1 VGWPITLLELIPGW
15 WGMITNVAGVQGHC
29 ESAFGRVADAFAAQL
44 ESGRDVGGSVGV
56 YLDGDPVVGIWGGS
70 ADPARGLPWA
80 EHTITPI
87 GSTSKALASTAVLI
101 LVDRGLLDLDE
112 PVARYWPAF
121 GQNGKEDIPVR
132 LVLSHRSGV
141 AALDTPISND
151 QAAALDPVLRLIE
164 QQRPWWRP
172 GTKHGYH
179 AMTYGFILSGL
190 VRAVTG
196 RTVGQFF
203 ADEVAKPLNLDLHIG
218 LPRDRHS
225 TVAPM
230 IGPSQRQAIRSMLNP
245 VWFRYALGVANRR
258 SASYRATFG
267 GTSVSYDDAEELTR
281 YEVEDASAGAV
292 GNGPSLARMFAALI
306 GEVDG
311 RRLISADLMNAA
323 RQPQAS
329 GRDVVLRVRTD
340 WGLGFALPGG
350 PMWPDIGVP
359 GIFGHTGASGSL
371 GFADAEH
378 RLAFG
383 YTPNLWAE
391 LSGWFSTPF
400 RFQALDEAVFE
411 CAGVRRWPRVRVSRT
426 A

>member
-1 VGWPITLLELIPGW
+1 
-15 WGMITNVAGVQGHC
+15 
-29 ESAFGRVADAFAAQL
+29 
-44 ESGRDVGGSVGV
+44 
-56 YLDGDPVVGIWGGS
+56 
-70 ADPARGLPWA
+70 
-80 EHTITPI
+80 
-87 GSTSKALASTAVLI
+87 LI

-141 AALDTPISND
+141 AALDAPISND

-245 VWFRYALGVANRR
+245 VWFRYALVSPTGARHHIEPR
-258 SASYRATFG
+258 SA
-267 GTSVSYDDAEELTR
+267 E
-281 YEVEDASAGAV
+281 
-292 GNGPSLARMFAALI
+292 
-306 GEVDG
+306 
-311 RRLISADLMNAA
+311 RRLATTTPKSSPGTRSRM
-323 RQPQAS
+323 R
-329 GRDVVLRVRTD
+329 LR
-340 WGLGFALPGG
+340 AL
-350 PMWPDIGVP
+350 
-359 GIFGHTGASGSL
+359 
-371 GFADAEH
+371 
-378 RLAFG
+378 
-383 YTPNLWAE
+383 
-391 LSGWFSTPF
+391 
-400 RFQALDEAVFE
+400 
-411 CAGVRRWPRVRVSRT
+411 
-426 A
+426 

>member
-1 VGWPITLLELIPGW
+1 
-15 WGMITNVAGVQGHC
+15 MIINVAGVHGHC
-29 ESAFGRVADAFAAQL
+29 ESGFGRVADVFATQL
-44 ESGRDVGGSVGV
+44 ESGRDIGGSVGV
-56 YLDGDPVVGIWGGS
+56 YLDGKPVVDIWGGS
-70 ADPARGLPWA
+70 ADHDRGVPWT
-80 EHTITPI
+80 EHTVTPI
-87 GSTSKALASTAVLI
+87 GSTSKSLASTAVLI

-121 GQNGKEDIPVR
+121 GQNGKEDIPVH
-132 LVLSHRSGV
+132 LVLSHRSGL
-141 AALDTPISND
+141 AALDVPISND

-179 AMTYGFILSGL
+179 AVTYGFIISGL
-190 VRAVTG
+190 VRAITG
-196 RTVGQFF
+196 RTVGEFF
-203 ADEVAKPLNLDLHIG
+203 ADEVARPLDLDLYIG
-218 LPRDRHS
+218 LPRERHG

-230 IGPSQRQAIRSMLNP
+230 IGPSQRQAIKSMLNP
-245 VWFRYALGVANRR
+245 VWLPYVLGVANRR

-267 GTSVSYDDAEELTR
+267 GTSVSFNDADELIR

-292 GNGPSLARMFAALI
+292 GDGPSLVRMFAALI

-311 RRLISADLMNAA
+311 RRLISAELINAA

-329 GRDVVLRVRTD
+329 GRDAVLRIRTD
-340 WGLGFALPGG
+340 WGLGFLLPWG
-350 PMWPDIGVP
+350 PMWPNVGVP
-359 GIFGHTGASGSL
+359 GIFGHPGASGSL
-371 GFADAEH
+371 GFADPEH

-391 LSGWFSTPF
+391 LSGSFSAPKF
-400 RFQALDEAVFE
+400 RFQVLTEAVYQ
-411 CAGVRRWPRVRVSRT
+411 CAGVRLWHH

>member
-1 VGWPITLLELIPGW
+1 
-15 WGMITNVAGVQGHC
+15 
-29 ESAFGRVADAFAAQL
+29 
-44 ESGRDVGGSVGV
+44 
-56 YLDGDPVVGIWGGS
+56 
-70 ADPARGLPWA
+70 
-80 EHTITPI
+80 
-87 GSTSKALASTAVLI
+87 
-101 LVDRGLLDLDE
+101 
-112 PVARYWPAF
+112 
-121 GQNGKEDIPVR
+121 
-132 LVLSHRSGV
+132 
-141 AALDTPISND
+141 
-151 QAAALDPVLRLIE
+151 ALDPVLRLIE

-225 TVAPM
+225 TVAPI

-371 GFADAEH
+371 EFADAEH

>member
-1 VGWPITLLELIPGW
+1 LTTDLRVVV
-15 WGMITNVAGVQGHC
+15 TNVAGVQGHC
-29 ESAFGRVADAFAAQL
+29 ESGFGRVADVFAALL
-44 ESGRDVGGSVGV
+44 ERGRDIGGSVGV
-56 YLDGDPVVGIWGGS
+56 YLDGKPVVNIWGGS
-70 ADPARGLPWA
+70 ADPDRRVPWT

-87 GSTSKALASTAVLI
+87 GSTGKALASTALLI
-101 LVDRGLLDLDE
+101 LVDRGLVDFDE
-112 PVARYWPAF
+112 PVATYWPAF
-121 GQNGKEDIPVR
+121 GQNGKAEIPVR

-141 AALDTPISND
+141 AALDVPISND

-164 QQRPWWRP
+164 QQRLWWRP

-179 AMTYGFILSGL
+179 AVTYGFILSGL
-190 VRAVTG
+190 IRAVTG

-203 ADEVAKPLNLDLHIG
+203 ADEVGRPLGLDLHIG
-218 LPRDRHS
+218 LPPASHDA
-225 TVAPM
+225 VAPM

-245 VWFRYALGVANRR
+245 VWLRYLLRVANRR

-267 GTSVSYDDAEELTR
+267 GTSVSFDDHEELVR
-281 YEVEDASAGAV
+281 YEVEDASSGAL

-311 RRLISADLMNAA
+311 RRLISPELMNTV

-329 GRDVVLRVRTD
+329 GYDVVLRMRTD

-350 PMWPDIGVP
+350 PMWPDVGVP

-371 GFADAEH
+371 AFADPEH

-391 LSGWFSTPF
+391 LSRSFTEPRF
-400 RFQALDEAVFE
+400 RFRALTEAVYE
-411 CAGVRRWPRVRVSRT
+411 SAGVRRWPHV
-426 A
+426 

>member
-1 VGWPITLLELIPGW
+1 MANQPIGADPGW
-15 WGMITNVAGVQGHC
+15 RGMITTVADVQGHC
-29 ESAFGRVADAFAAQL
+29 ESGFGLVADAFAAQL
-44 ESGRDVGGSVGV
+44 RSGRDIGGSVGV
-56 YLDGDPVVGIWGGS
+56 YLDGKPVVRIWGGS
-70 ADPARGLPWA
+70 ADPDRGVRWA
-80 EHTITPI
+80 EHTVTPI

-112 PVARYWPAF
+112 PLASYWPAF
-121 GQNGKEDIPVR
+121 GQNGKEEITVR

-141 AALDTPISND
+141 AALDEPISND

-164 QQRPWWRP
+164 QQRPWWQA

-190 VRAVTG
+190 VRVITG
-196 RTVGQFF
+196 RTVGEFF
-203 ADEVAKPLNLDLHIG
+203 ADEVARPLDLDLHIG
-218 LPRDRHS
+218 LPRERYD

-267 GTSVSYDDAEELTR
+267 GTSVSYDDIEELVR
-281 YEVEDASAGAV
+281 YDVEDASAGAV

-311 RRLISADLMNAA
+311 TRLIGADLMNAA

-340 WGLGFALPGG
+340 WGLGFALPSG

-359 GIFGHTGASGSL
+359 GIFGHSGASGSL
-371 GFADAEH
+371 GFADPEH

-400 RFQALDEAVFE
+400 RFQALTEAVYD
-411 CAGVRRWPRVRVSRT
+411 CAGVRRWPRG
-426 A
+426 

>member
-1 VGWPITLLELIPGW
+1 VR
-15 WGMITNVAGVQGHC
+15 VQGHC
-29 ESAFGRVADAFAAQL
+29 ESGFGRVSDVLAAHL
-44 ESGRDVGGSVGV
+44 ESGRDIGASVGV
-56 YLDGDPVVGIWGGS
+56 YLDGKPVVDIWGGM
-70 ADPARGLPWA
+70 ADPGRGVPWA
-80 EHTITPI
+80 EHTVTPI

-101 LVDRGLLDLDE
+101 LVERGLLGLDE
-112 PVARYWPAF
+112 PVASYWPAF
-121 GQNGKEDIPVR
+121 GQHHKEEIPVR

-141 AALDTPISND
+141 AALDAPISND

-196 RTVGQFF
+196 RTVGEFF
-203 ADEVAKPLNLDLHIG
+203 AAEVAKPLDLDLHIG
-218 LPRDRHS
+218 LPREMYD

-245 VWFRYALGVANRR
+245 VWFRFALGIANRR

-267 GTSVSYDDAEELTR
+267 GTSVSYDDADELVR
-281 YEVEDASAGAV
+281 YDVEDASAGAV

-311 RRLISADLMNAA
+311 TRLISADLMNAA

-350 PMWPDIGVP
+350 PMWPDIGIP
-359 GIFGHTGASGSL
+359 GIFGHGGASGSL
-371 GFADAEH
+371 GFADPEH

-400 RFQALDEAVFE
+400 RFRALAEAVYDS
-411 CAGVRRWPRVRVSRT
+411 ASVPRWPRS
-426 A
+426 